1 MRKIRSLFNKVELI
15 EKRGERLM
23 KHFRKKLLAKMKLK
37 PGPELFPGVEKDDE
51 LWSILKRCLI
61 STLREFTYINL
72 IFS

>member
-1 MRKIRSLFNKVELI
+1 
-15 EKRGERLM
+15 M

-72 IFS
+72 KFS